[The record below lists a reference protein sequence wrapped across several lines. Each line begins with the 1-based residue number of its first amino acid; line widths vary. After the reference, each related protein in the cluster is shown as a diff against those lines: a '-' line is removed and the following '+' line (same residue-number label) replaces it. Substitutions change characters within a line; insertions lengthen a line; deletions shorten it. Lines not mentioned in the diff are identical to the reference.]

1 MPLGAR
7 NELAG
12 TISSVERSGIMA
24 EVAID
29 LVDDQTVTSVVTSA
43 SADRLDVT
51 EGDDV
56 AAVIKATEVMVRKD

>member
-1 MPLGAR
+1 MPLSAR

-12 TISSVERSGIMA
+12 TVSSVERSGIMA

-29 LVDDQTVTSVVTSA
+29 LGGGHTVTSVVTSA
-43 SADRLDVT
+43 SADRLDVA

-56 AAVIKATEVMVRKD
+56 AAVIKATEVMVRND